1 MKRGYIFLVFGL
13 FMAINAFA
21 QRDSTVAEAKRTT
34 LTLAGIYGNNASYY
48 GQTAEEKLPYILSN
62 AALRLKSGFYF
73 SAGSYKLI
81 SVGGSAISELDLSA
95 GFEADLAKNFSTS
108 LGYTRSIFAKNS
120 PLLGAA
126 NENTLSASL
135 VYELNFI
142 KTGLNTY
149 YAFGTQRDL
158 FMSFTASKA
167 LNLGSLFS
175 DKDFISFEPGLEL
188 VGGTLHYLEE
198 YIFRRD
204 RFGNMIPIDPRFNNP
219 REQNYKI
226 TRNVSS
232 FDMISYN
239 MNFLLGYNR
248 NNYLIET
255 GWQVSTLGKN
265 VSENKQ
271 KPRSFFNLSFYYQ
284 F

>member
-1 MKRGYIFLVFGL
+1 MKRGYILLVFGL
-13 FMAINAFA
+13 LLAVNTFA
-21 QRDSTVAEAKRTT
+21 QRDSTETEAKRTT
-34 LTLAGIYGNNASYY
+34 LTLAGIYGNNANYY
-48 GQTAEEKLPYILSN
+48 GQTAEDKLPYILTN

-81 SVGGSAISELDLSA
+81 NAGGPVISELDLSA
-95 GFEADLAKNFSTS
+95 GFEANLAKNFSGS
-108 LGYTRSIFAKNS
+108 VGYSRSIFAKNS

-135 VYELNFI
+135 AYDMNFI

-167 LNLGSLFS
+167 LSLGSLFS
-175 DKDFISFEPGLEL
+175 KEDFISFEPGLEI

-198 YIFRRD
+198 YIVRRD
-204 RFGNMIPIDPRFNNP
+204 RRDQMPIDPLFRT
-219 REQNYKI
+219 RELNYTI
-226 TRNVSS
+226 TRSASS

-255 GWQVSTLGKN
+255 GWQISALGKN
-265 VSENKQ
+265 VSETRQ
-271 KPRSFFNLSFYYQ
+271 KPRSFFNLSLYYQ